1 MGAHQGVPLFRR
13 NSGICRHLT
22 SRIMQKHL
30 KSIIMAI
37 SVILVIIACF
47 WVFDHRQQRAEQELR
62 EQLNGLK
69 LQYAPAERD
78 TIRDSLTVITQQV
91 LQMPA
96 EEYKIQAYDRQ
107 LLHDLDIRLGQVLA
121 DQRTSL
127 STADT
132 VKTDRS
138 DSVYTYSDRWLSF
151 RLNTAD
157 SILTYK
163 ARDSLQ
169 TIVYRQYKHRFLW
182 WRWGTRGYD
191 IKVINFNPHS
201 NILYNSYIQVTR

>member
-1 MGAHQGVPLFRR
+1 
-13 NSGICRHLT
+13 
-22 SRIMQKHL
+22 
-30 KSIIMAI
+30 MAI
-37 SVILVIIACF
+37 SVILVIMACV
-47 WVFDHRQQRAEQELR
+47 WISDHRRQRAEQELR
-62 EQLNGLK
+62 EKLNGLK

-78 TIRDSLTVITQQV
+78 TIRDSVKVITQQV

-96 EEYKIQAYDRQ
+96 EEYKLQAYDRQ
-107 LLHDLDIRLGQVLA
+107 LLHDLDIRLGQVMV

-127 STADT
+127 SSADT

-138 DSVYTYSDRWLSF
+138 DSVYTYCDRWLSF

-182 WRWGTRGYD
+182 WRWGEAMMSRSSTSIPIQTYYITAIYKSTDNGKTRG
-191 IKVINFNPHS
+191 I
-201 NILYNSYIQVTR
+201 YNSHQAQL

>member
-1 MGAHQGVPLFRR
+1 M
-13 NSGICRHLT
+13 T
-22 SRIMQKHL
+22 
-30 KSIIMAI
+30 I
-37 SVILVIIACF
+37 SVILVIIACV
-47 WVFDHRQQRAEQELR
+47 WISDHRRQRVELELR

-78 TIRDSLTVITQQV
+78 TIRDSVKVITQQV

-96 EEYKIQAYDRQ
+96 EEYKLQAYDRQ
-107 LLHDLDIRLGQVLA
+107 LLHDLDIRLGQVMV

-127 STADT
+127 SSADT

-169 TIVYRQYKHRFLW
+169 TLVYRQFKHRFLW

-191 IKVINFNPHS
+191 VKVINFNPHS
-201 NILYNSYIQVTR
+201 NILYNSYIQVNR